1 MEVKVYD
8 EDNKLLWSINRKGKT
23 MSGVTCAKYVADGTQ
38 QKIINVLKSALSQA
52 EGELLVSDNAD

>member
-23 MSGVTCAKYVADGTQ
+23 MSGVTSAKYVADGTQ